1 MAKPSPVSRELVV
14 FLSSTYA
21 DLQPHRAKVEEAL
34 ARIQTGFRS
43 MKFFGSKE
51 GDPLEQCLSKVRD
64 CNYYVCF
71 VGHRYGTVHAILAKS
86 YTELEYEE
94 AKKLGISMPNA
105 TPITVIAA
113 PPSAGSARNRRIVR
127 TISAPSAT

>member
-71 VGHRYGTVHAILAKS
+71 VGHRYGTLHASLAKS

-94 AKKLGISMPNA
+94 AKKLGIS
-105 TPITVIAA
+105 
-113 PPSAGSARNRRIVR
+113 RRVYMASPTM
-127 TISAPSAT
+127 TIRAEDVEPDNEKRKKL